1 MYFKNLI
8 FTVSNE
14 AILIFFVLID
24 LKKLNDLISKG
35 VEKNSI
41 FFLSQ

>member
-35 VEKNSI
+35 ERKI
-41 FFLSQ
+41 QFFLSQ